1 VTPLVVGLGGA
12 LGAVARYYST
22 DWVRRLAGDALPWGT
37 FAVNMVGSFALGFF
51 LVWLQSRAP
60 STQAREFIGIG
71 FLGSFTTFSTFS
83 YETVA
88 LARAGDVWRAGGYA
102 MGSMALGLL
111 AVVAGA
117 LIASALEAQGG

>member
-1 VTPLVVGLGGA
+1 VTPIVVGLGGA
-12 LGAVARYYST
+12 LGAVARYYAT
-22 DWVRRLAGDALPWGT
+22 DIVRRFAGDAMPWGT
-37 FAVNMVGSFALGFF
+37 FAVNIAGSFALGFF

-83 YETVA
+83 YEAVA
-88 LARAGDVWRAGGYA
+88 LARAGDAWRAGGYVA
-102 MGSMALGLL
+102 GSMIVGLL

-117 LIASALEAQGG
+117 LLASALEAQTA